1 MLGERVRML
10 KNIISGVI
18 VAAILT
24 LSSWLAY
31 IWLTPPSVVIRVG
44 NGIVDLEKAPFEI
57 SIIGTVS
64 HAKDKYLYLVV
75 DDKHAEWIEPNL
87 GYGYNGEF
95 YGTAYLGNKDDENS
109 LNKWYSVFAVV
120 VDKEHNKFSHL
131 DKKAIKAKSEIIRL
145 YRVR

>member
-1 MLGERVRML
+1 MM
-10 KNIISGVI
+10 KNIIAGLI

-24 LSSWLAY
+24 ILSWLAY
-31 IWLTPPSVVIRVG
+31 SWLVPPSVFIRIG
-44 NGIVDLEKAPFEI
+44 ESIVDLEKAPFEVTI
-57 SIIGTVS
+57 VGTVS
-64 HAKDKYLYLVV
+64 HAKNKYLYLVV
-75 DDKHAEWIEPNL
+75 DDGRAEWIEPGL

-95 YGTAYLGNKDDENS
+95 YGKAYLGIKDDINS

-131 DKKAIKAKSEIIRL
+131 DKKVVKAKSEIIRL

>member
-1 MLGERVRML
+1 MS
-10 KNIISGVI
+10 KNIIAGLI
-18 VAAILT
+18 VAAILAV
-24 LSSWLAY
+24 LSWVAY

-44 NGIVDLEKAPFEI
+44 SGVVDLEETPFEI
-57 SIIGTVS
+57 PIVGTVS
-64 HAKDKYLYLVV
+64 HAKNKYLYLVV
-75 DDKHAEWIEPNL
+75 DDNHAEWIEPNL

-95 YGTAYLGNKDDENS
+95 YGTAYLGVIDDKNS

-131 DKKAIKAKSEIIRL
+131 DKKSLKAKSEIIRL